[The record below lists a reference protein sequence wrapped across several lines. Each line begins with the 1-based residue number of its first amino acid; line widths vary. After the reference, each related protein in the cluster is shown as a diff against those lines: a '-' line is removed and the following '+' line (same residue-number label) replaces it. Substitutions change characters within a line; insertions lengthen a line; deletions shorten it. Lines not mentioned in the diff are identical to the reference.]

1 MKVDAARAKVRGVV
15 VGSAARAKA
24 SAART
29 LASLSSKLSVG
40 AVLACFAL
48 PLLPQFAAHFGI
60 APPLAPAVGTLP
72 PVTPSIAMPDPGRV
86 EVVKSRPLPT
96 PEAVGLGTGPDA
108 PSTLSERQVVLH
120 AKRQAPALPPPAPP
134 AAKEPPK
141 AEPQAQQPASPSAW
155 SDADIA
161 SALKACVQLLG
172 PIAAEVEVMP
182 AMKQDQCGTAAPV
195 LLKRIGGG
203 VNAVEVQPPAV
214 LNCAMVARLATW
226 VEGTLQPVAKDTLA
240 SSVKRLNSASGY
252 VCRGRNGD
260 TYGNGKLSEH
270 AIANAIDIAS
280 FTLSDGRIVDVGK
293 HWGPTRRD
301 KDRPQPGTPAAD
313 AKQPPPAP
321 AARNLLPKRGAAQ
334 AAPVPATPAAAKGMP
349 AEPEAQFLRRLH
361 QGACGVFGTVLGP
374 EANEA
379 HREHFHFDLHPRKQ
393 SAFCQ

>member
-1 MKVDAARAKVRGVV
+1 MQRLMTPGIPAA
-15 VGSAARAKA
+15 
-24 SAART
+24 
-29 LASLSSKLSVG
+29 
-40 AVLACFAL
+40 
-48 PLLPQFAAHFGI
+48 
-60 APPLAPAVGTLP
+60 
-72 PVTPSIAMPDPGRV
+72 DPGRV
-86 EVVKSRPLPT
+86 EVVKSRALT
-96 PEAVGLGTGPDA
+96 APEVVGLGTELDA
-108 PSTLSERQVVLH
+108 PPTLAERQVVLH
-120 AKRQAPALPPPAPP
+120 AKRQVPATPPPAPP

-141 AEPQAQQPASPSAW
+141 AEPPAPQPQAQQNAPPPVW
-155 SDADIA
+155 SDAEIA
-161 SALKACVQLLG
+161 TALKTCVQLLG
-172 PIAAEVEVMP
+172 PITAEVEVMP

-195 LLKRIGGG
+195 LLKRIGSG

-280 FTLSDGRIVDVGK
+280 FTLADGRIVDVGK
-293 HWGPTRRD
+293 HWGPTKRD
-301 KDRPQPGTPAAD
+301 KPASAAD
-313 AKQPPPAP
+313 AKQSPPSP
-321 AARNLLPKRGAAQ
+321 AAKNVLPKRGTAQ